1 MRPFA
6 ARPVR
11 LLYSRHDRRSTRI
24 WESTRLNDQP
34 RNIPA
39 PCIINEGT
47 LVNKRDML
55 RVLETLDGVDYVHS
69 VEGEIIS
76 AGQALVSQVFAGRT
90 TATLL
95 ANNCLF
101 INVNSFD
108 YLRFW
113 QEDGR
118 TLLELH
124 QGTSVLRLT
133 PLPEEESESSAPLNR
148 QIYAEPQFDEETFA
162 LLEEDDEEF

>member
-1 MRPFA
+1 MEERRPA
-6 ARPVR
+6 
-11 LLYSRHDRRSTRI
+11 
-24 WESTRLNDQP
+24 
-34 RNIPA
+34 PA

-55 RVLETLDGVDYVHS
+55 RMLETLDGVEYRWA
-69 VEGEIIS
+69 VEDQEIS
-76 AGQALVSQVFAGRT
+76 AGEALVTQVFAGRS

-113 QEDGR
+113 RDGDKTR
-118 TLLELH
+118 VELH
-124 QGTSVLRLT
+124 QGSALLTLT
-133 PLPEEESESSAPLNR
+133 PLLEELPDTQSPLTR
-148 QIYAEPQFDEETFA
+148 QMLAEAGVDEETYV
-162 LLEEDDEEF
+162 LLEDDSDDDV